1 MAASPPLLVLP
12 LLGSG
17 NKGVKRDAKA
27 AGKITKKGEEG
38 AGWWGEGWR
47 RHGSKR
53 SRGVVVVATLA
64 EKRRKAR

>member
-27 AGKITKKGEEG
+27 AGRLQRKGKREQG
-38 AGWWGEGWR
+38 GGEKDG
-47 RHGSKR
+47 GDMDQSEV
-53 SRGVVVVATLA
+53 G
-64 EKRRKAR
+64 E